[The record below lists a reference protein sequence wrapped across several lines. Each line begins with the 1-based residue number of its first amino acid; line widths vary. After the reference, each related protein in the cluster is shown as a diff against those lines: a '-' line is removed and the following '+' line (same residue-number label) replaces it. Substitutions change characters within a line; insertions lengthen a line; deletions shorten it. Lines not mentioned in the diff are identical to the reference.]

1 MIIRKILIVD
11 DNQEILS
18 LMGKKLI
25 ENGYVVNIVRE
36 GQQVLAKAK
45 IFRPDCILMDI
56 VLPDMDGPEIV
67 RLLQQDQDFKDIK
80 VLFVSGLV
88 TMDTQPSPLVR
99 VGSTSYP
106 SIAKPF
112 TIPELVDRIRT
123 LSDA

>member
-1 MIIRKILIVD
+1 MIRKILIVD

-25 ENGYVVNIVRE
+25 ENGYVVNIVQE

-67 RLLQQDQDFKDIK
+67 RLLQQDQDLKNIR
-80 VLFVSGLV
+80 VLFISGLV
-88 TMDTQPSPLVR
+88 TGDTQSSPLVR
-99 VGSTSYP
+99 VGSTLYLA
-106 SIAKPF
+106 IAKPF
-112 TIPELVDRIRT
+112 TIQALVDRIRT